1 MIMKLLQTIKDKV
14 QNFFS
19 FMSPMTWMGVL
30 AFAFGFFVG
39 SEGEWEG
46 TLFFTF
52 FWMVGVW
59 MYDNYS
65 KMKK

>member
-1 MIMKLLQTIKDKV
+1 MKLLQAIKSKV

-19 FMSPMTWMGVL
+19 FMSPLSWMGVA